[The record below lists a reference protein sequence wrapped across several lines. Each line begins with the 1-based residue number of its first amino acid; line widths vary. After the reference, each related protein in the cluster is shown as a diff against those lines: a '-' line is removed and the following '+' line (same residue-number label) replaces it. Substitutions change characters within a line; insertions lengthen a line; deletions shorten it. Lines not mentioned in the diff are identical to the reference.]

1 MRKPQNEICS
11 CEFEVFFFW
20 RGVFQFCPIWIQ
32 LLQLYQSVK
41 FSLALKKVPLSIS
54 FFCSTFPLTLFII
67 ICSHNFENIIIFDT
81 IHVSVSKRLLVAWSE
96 TLVIQLLIY
105 IELQNSS
112 LQHHMAQLSKRL
124 VCCITLNVKPT
135 AYISTF
141 PMLLGSC
148 LGPNLKSDF
157 TKKWMHL
164 GHVVQLLHCH
174 ILDALL
180 CA

>member
-1 MRKPQNEICS
+1 MRFAVVNLKS
-11 CEFEVFFFW
+11 FSFGG
-20 RGVFQFCPIWIQ
+20 GVFQFCPIWIQ

-81 IHVSVSKRLLVAWSE
+81 IHLSVSKRLLVAWSE

-124 VCCITLNVKPT
+124 VCCIKCKTHSLHFNFSLV
-135 AYISTF
+135 ARE
-141 PMLLGSC
+141 LLR
-148 LGPNLKSDF
+148 D
-157 TKKWMHL
+157 
-164 GHVVQLLHCH
+164 
-174 ILDALL
+174 
-180 CA
+180 